1 MINAWWIS
9 ICSILYI
16 GLLFLIALKGDKNQ
30 SNRLQPYVYSLTLA
44 IFCTSWAFYG
54 TVQQSINHGWLM
66 APTYFGAIILM
77 LLGWRLMAR
86 IILIAK
92 KENTHTI
99 ADFIATRYGH
109 SRTIAVMVSVFSLI
123 GIVPYI
129 ALQLKG
135 VSESFQLISGS
146 SHKALHWYTDPTI
159 CIALLMAI
167 FSILFGTRNLDASEH
182 HKGLML
188 AVSFESLVKLFAF
201 MCIGIYAIF
210 FIRDGIFDVYY
221 AAMSDEQLNA
231 NLTQYHQPMTYLVH
245 ALIGAIAIFALP
257 RQFHAAVVEYTGPKD
272 LTTARWLFPF
282 YLFLTN
288 LFILPIGLVGFLNFD
303 TTGFQQQYLTL
314 WIPMA
319 SDAKGLAL
327 LAYIGGLSAGTSMVI
342 VASIALSTM
351 LSNEIL
357 LPLIIRSKVIALE
370 QIQDLGQFVIRLRR
384 FSIGAVLLFAFFYYR
399 LLTEF
404 NVLSEIGLLSFVAV
418 AQFAPPLL
426 LGLIW
431 RGGNKQGAILGML
444 AGFSIWFYCLVI
456 PLLVQAYWL
465 DKTWMHG
472 PFELSFLQPHAL
484 LGIAGLDPIVHG
496 TIWSLFLNS
505 LVYVISSLYYK
516 ESFADIS
523 QARKFVHEASLDN
536 LIQDKSKKIA
546 PSEQGKEV
554 SLGDVKSLLLR
565 FINKDKI
572 NTLLESHTNPIT
584 GRLIDSSPATSDVL
598 IASERLLSSVLGAP
612 AATLLIERLQ
622 QGQADSYQSF
632 NVMLDEAYEVLHH
645 NRSVLSSAL
654 QSISQGVCILDKEH
668 MVIAWNDKFKK
679 LYQFPDTCLYM
690 GAAAQQIISH
700 IAKQG
705 GYGCGVVDA
714 LVTEKLA
721 LYKQAK
727 HHISVHENQENRFI
741 EIETNPMPA
750 GQIITTYTDVTYQRH
765 HETMLRQS
773 NEKLEQR
780 VLERTNKLSQLNQE
794 LKRANNSKTHFLAAA
809 GHDLVQPLNS
819 ASLFASSL
827 IHRLSK
833 QQETQTNH
841 ETGELIILA
850 SSLERSLDNA
860 ELLLSELLE
869 ISKLDADIV
878 KPDICD
884 FELEQ
889 IMAPLVSEFFLI
901 AKEKGLKLHWITS
914 KLSIHSDPR
923 LLRRILQNLLS
934 NAIRY
939 TPNGKV
945 LLGIKRYQGNIRIQ
959 VWDTGIGIDALQ
971 LDNIFDE
978 FHRLDNKDSSFE
990 KGLGLGLSIVQRLCR
1005 LLNHP
1010 IKVESVPGKGSVFSI
1025 DIPLAKKQ
1033 VMKLNV
1039 TTPSLTSEQETASL
1053 IACIDNEVQIMQ
1065 GMQSLISDWGYQV
1078 VTAQSAESL
1087 ILKLNGK
1094 VPDVLIIDYHL
1105 DHNKTGL
1112 AAYQEL
1118 SKLWQIRIPCMV
1130 ITADYTQEVEERIAH
1145 AGLILLKKPVK
1156 AMALRSQL
1164 NHLITLS
1171 PHQEKQHE

>member
-1 MINAWWIS
+1 MISAWWIS
-9 ICSILYI
+9 IVSILYI

-54 TVQQSINHGWLM
+54 TVQQSITHGWLM

-77 LLGWRLMAR
+77 VLGWRLMAR
-86 IILIAK
+86 IILIAQR
-92 KENTHTI
+92 ENTHTI

-109 SRTIAVMVSVFSLI
+109 SRKIAVLVSVFSLI

-146 SHKALHWYTDPTI
+146 SHNAQSWYTDPTI
-159 CIALLMAI
+159 CIALLMAL

-201 MCIGIYAIF
+201 ITIGFYAIF
-210 FIRDGIFDVYY
+210 FIRDGVYDVYQS
-221 AAMSDEQLNA
+221 AMEDPQLNS
-231 NLTQYHQPMTYLVH
+231 NLTQYQAPMTYLVH

-272 LTTARWLFPF
+272 LKTARWLFPL
-282 YLFLTN
+282 YLFVTN

-303 TTGFQQQYLTL
+303 TSGIQGQYLTL

-327 LAYIGGLSAGTSMVI
+327 IAYIGGLSAGTSMVI

-357 LPLIIRSKVIALE
+357 LPLIIRSRLIALE

-384 FSIGAVLLFAFFYYR
+384 FSIFAVLLLAFFYYR

-404 NVLSEIGLLSFVAV
+404 HVLSEIGLLSFVAV
-418 AQFAPPLL
+418 AQFAPPLV

-431 RGGNKQGAILGML
+431 RGGNKRGAIMGML
-444 AGFSIWFYCLVI
+444 AGFSIWFYCLVV
-456 PLLVQAYWL
+456 PLLVQAQWL
-465 DKTWMHG
+465 DVSWMLG
-472 PFELSFLQPHAL
+472 FANQSFIRPHAL
-484 LGIAGLDPIVHG
+484 LGVEGLDPIVHG

-505 LVYVISSLYYK
+505 LIYVIASLYHK
-516 ESFADIS
+516 ESFSDIS
-523 QARKFVHEASLDN
+523 QAAKFVHETSLDSVSQSQMMLKPQVKRPN
-536 LIQDKSKKIA
+536 N
-546 PSEQGKEV
+546 V
-554 SLGDVKSLLLR
+554 SLGDLKSLLLR
-565 FINKDKI
+565 FINKNKV
-572 NTLLESHTNPIT
+572 NALLESHNNPIT
-584 GRLIDSSPATSDVL
+584 GRLLNSSPASNE
-598 IASERLLSSVLGAP
+598 IISAAERLLSSVLGAP
-612 AATLLIERLQ
+612 AATLLLDRLQ
-622 QGQADSYQSF
+622 EGEADRYQSF

-654 QSISQGVCILDKEH
+654 QSISQGVCILDKEL
-668 MVIAWNDKFKK
+668 MVIAWNDKFKN
-679 LYQFPDTCLYM
+679 LYHFPDNCLYM
-690 GAAAQQIISH
+690 GASIHQIITH

-705 GYGCGVVDA
+705 GFGNGSIDT
-714 LVTEKLA
+714 LVSDKLA
-721 LYKQAK
+721 LYKLGK
-727 HHISVHENQENRFI
+727 HHISVHENRDNRYI
-741 EIETNPMPA
+741 EIEVNPMPA
-750 GQIITTYTDVTYQRH
+750 DQLITTFTDVTDQRQ
-765 HETMLRQS
+765 HEAILRQN
-773 NEKLEQR
+773 NEKLEQG

-827 IHRLSK
+827 IYRLTK
-833 QQETQTNH
+833 LQEEQH
-841 ETGELIILA
+841 YQEAGELIILA
-850 SSLERSLDNA
+850 SSLEKSLDNA

-878 KPDICD
+878 KPEVCD

-901 AKEKGLKLHWITS
+901 AKEKGLEFKWITS
-914 KLSIHSDPR
+914 QISIHSDPR

-939 TPNGKV
+939 TPQGKV
-945 LLGIKRYQGNIRIQ
+945 LLGIKRHKGNIRIQ
-959 VWDTGIGIDALQ
+959 IWDTGVGIHADQ

-978 FHRLDNKDSSFE
+978 FHRLDNKSSSFE

-1005 LLNHP
+1005 LLDHP
-1010 IKVESVPGKGSVFSI
+1010 IQVESVQGKGSVFSV
-1025 DIPLAKKQ
+1025 DIPLAKEQ
-1033 VMKLNV
+1033 YIHLE
-1039 TTPSLTSEQETASL
+1039 TDDADERSEHDQENL
-1053 IACIDNEVQIMQ
+1053 IACIDNEIQIIQ

-1078 VTAQSAESL
+1078 VTAQNTGL
-1087 ILKLNGK
+1087 LLKQLKGRI
-1094 VPDVLIIDYHL
+1094 PDVLIIDYHL
-1105 DHNKTGL
+1105 DLHQTGL
-1112 AAYQEL
+1112 DAYRDL
-1118 SKLWQIRIPCMV
+1118 TRVWQTRIPCMV
-1130 ITADYTQEVEERIAH
+1130 ITADYTQEVEEKIIQS
-1145 AGLILLKKPVK
+1145 GLTLLKKPVK

-1164 NHLITLS
+1164 NHLINIES
-1171 PHQEKQHE
+1171 SVERE